1 MPIYEYCVREGMAGC
16 EYCSRPFELMQRL
29 SDPPLAACPK
39 CGAPVQRLISAIS
52 IGYSKSGF
60 DRRAREAGFTK
71 LQRIGR
77 GEYEKK
83 Y

>member
-1 MPIYEYCVREGMAGC
+1 
-16 EYCSRPFELMQRL
+16 
-29 SDPPLAACPK
+29 
-39 CGAPVQRLISAIS
+39 VQRLISAIS